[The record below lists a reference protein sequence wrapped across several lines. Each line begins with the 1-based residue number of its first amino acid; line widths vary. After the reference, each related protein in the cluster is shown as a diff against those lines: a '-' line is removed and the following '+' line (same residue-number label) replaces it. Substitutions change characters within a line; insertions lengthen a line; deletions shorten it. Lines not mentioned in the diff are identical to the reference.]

1 MVFEGSISY
10 PLTAKF
16 IFRSCIIR
24 TIPLTLMS
32 SLSAF
37 IPHYSKRQWIAMAII
52 FVAYI
57 AAAQLGRFL
66 FTAPA
71 VIQPAAGVALT
82 GLVIGG
88 LSLWPAILAAGLVS
102 GLLGTAPLP
111 VMLAGVLAHLMHAV
125 VGAYILKSFGFDPVF
140 RRVRDTMLFIAVA
153 LLGSMIVPTVGIL
166 GVETYNLLASADVPL
181 RATWV
186 TWWAGIMIGDLILGA
201 TLIRYF
207 AKPHFTRKATE
218 VAELILAFAVL
229 GGLTYLVSWTDASRA
244 TNGILVIL
252 WLLPFIW
259 FSLRLGNRF
268 TFIAFAMTTVIVLTG
283 ILYGNTPSE
292 QTVAYRIVSAEL
304 FVAVLAFIFF
314 LFTAVVEERKR
325 ASKALHA
332 QLNRVGSLLEESK
345 RQDRAKSDFIAVFAH
360 ELRNPLAPIVS
371 AIEMLKLQFGGDSR
385 VADTIDILEDRTR
398 TVVRLLDDLL
408 DVSRISQQKFK
419 LRRESVDLRTHVE
432 NAVRAMR
439 DVARK
444 HGLALTVSVPRARVC
459 IEADPVRIE
468 QIIGNL
474 LMNAVKYTDRGGDI
488 SVALTI
494 EGEEAVIRV
503 RDTGIG
509 IARELLGK
517 IFTPFAG
524 LGVEHRQRTIKEG
537 LGIGLWLTEN
547 LVQAHGGAISVES
560 EGAHKGTE
568 FTVRL
573 PLTETYMDESIKPMP
588 AAADN
593 KGSLKILIVDDN
605 EAAANGL
612 GLLLKHVG
620 NTVDFAYVGADV
632 AGKAREF
639 QPDVIV
645 LDIGLPDMT
654 GYEVAEQL
662 RAGGY
667 GGRIIALTG
676 YGQDEDKRKAEAAGF
691 DHHLTKPVG
700 LADLQAAL
708 LPQAA

>member
-1 MVFEGSISY
+1 MV
-10 PLTAKF
+10 
-16 IFRSCIIR
+16 
-24 TIPLTLMS
+24 
-32 SLSAF
+32 
-37 IPHYSKRQWIAMAII
+37 II

-102 GLLGTAPLP
+102 GLLGTLPLP
-111 VMLAGVLAHLMHAV
+111 VMITSVLAHLIHAIA
-125 VGAYILKSFGFDPVF
+125 GAYILKSFGFDPVF

-153 LLGSMIVPTVGIL
+153 LFSSMIVPTIGIL
-166 GVETYNLLASADVPL
+166 GVEAYNLLANANLPL

-186 TWWAGIMIGDLILGA
+186 SWWAGIMIGDLILGA

-218 VAELILAFAVL
+218 VAELIIAFAIL
-229 GGLTYLVSWTDASRA
+229 GGLTYFVSWTDASRA
-244 TNGILVIL
+244 TNGVLVIL

-268 TFIAFAMTTVIVLTG
+268 TFIAFLMTTTIVLTG
-283 ILYGNTPSE
+283 VLYGSAPSE
-292 QTVAYRIVSAEL
+292 QTVAYRIISSEL
-304 FVAVLAFIFF
+304 FMAVLAFIFF

-332 QLNRVGSLLEESK
+332 QLNRVGSLLEETK

-371 AIEMLKLQFGGDSR
+371 AIEILKLQFGGDSR

-439 DVARK
+439 DLAAK
-444 HGLALTVSVPRARVC
+444 HGLTLTVSVPSSRVC

-474 LMNAVKYTDRGGDI
+474 LMNAVKYTDRDGTI
-488 SVALTI
+488 SVKLTI
-494 EGEEAVIRV
+494 DGQEAVIKV

-509 IARELLGK
+509 IAREMLGK

-547 LVQAHGGAISVES
+547 LVQAHGGAIGVES
-560 EGAHKGTE
+560 EGLQKGTE

-573 PLTETYMDESIKPMP
+573 PLSETYMNESIQKMP
-588 AAADN
+588 ATAEN
-593 KGSLKILIVDDN
+593 KGVLKILIVDDN

-620 NTVDFAYVGADV
+620 NSVDFAYVGADV
-632 AGKAREF
+632 AEKAREF

-654 GYEVAEQL
+654 GYEVAEKL
-662 RAGGY
+662 RAGGF

-700 LADLQAAL
+700 LADLQAVL
-708 LPQAA
+708 MPQAA